1 MRAGAVRLG
10 ESAND
15 AAAPFGRPL
24 DGVRILSLEQMQA
37 LPYAT
42 QLMARLGADVIK
54 VEQAGRGDAG
64 RHSSPVVTRE
74 NGETVGATFL
84 RNNLNKRSV
93 AVDLQSEAGRR
104 IVLDLIG
111 HVDIVAE
118 NLGPGKARRL
128 GLDHP
133 SLEVDHPAL
142 VYLSISGFGADGT
155 SPYADWPAYASVAE
169 AMSGIYEY
177 SRLPH
182 QPPVLSPTGGL
193 GDSGTGLFAVIGV
206 LAALRQRDATG
217 VGQLVDVSML
227 DAMVALGDVS
237 YNFASLGLGR
247 APDEPMRMP
256 IILTSCRCADG
267 WFILQVGREHQFER
281 FARIVGHDEWLADPR
296 LADRAGW
303 SGHFEAVIRPA
314 LQTWASGLTMTEAA
328 RRLAEGGIA
337 AAPCTRPEAVAAD
350 PHVVQR
356 HMVVELPRTDGAGPP
371 VLVGGNP
378 VKLSK
383 MQEGPDRDVPL
394 LGEHTAEVLT
404 GLLGA
409 DAATVARWTAEGV
422 VRPAAARDGDGTSR

>member
-1 MRAGAVRLG
+1 VRLG

-15 AAAPFGRPL
+15 GAAPFGRPL
-24 DGVRILSLEQMQA
+24 DGIRILSLEQMQA

-42 QLMARLGADVIK
+42 QLMARLGADVVK

-64 RHSSPVVTRE
+64 RASSPAVTRE
-74 NGETVGATFL
+74 NGERIGATFL

-93 AVDLQSEAGRR
+93 AVDLRSDAGRDL
-104 IVLDLIG
+104 VLDLVG
-111 HVDIVAE
+111 HVDVVCE

-128 GLDHP
+128 GLDHD
-133 SLEVDHPAL
+133 SLAPDHPAL
-142 VYLSISGFGADGT
+142 VYLSISGFGSDGA
-155 SPYADWPAYASVAE
+155 SPYEGWPAYASVAE

-217 VGQLVDVSML
+217 LGQLVDVAML
-227 DAMVALGDVS
+227 DAMVALCDVS

-247 APDEPMRMP
+247 PPDEPMQMP

-281 FARIVGHDEWLADPR
+281 LARIVGHDDWLEDPR
-296 LADRAGW
+296 LATREGW
-303 SGHFEAVIRPA
+303 SGHQADVIQPA
-314 LQTWASGLTMTEAA
+314 LEAWAADLTMTEAA
-328 RRLAEGGIA
+328 RSLAEAGLA
-337 AAPCTRPEAVAAD
+337 AAPCTRPEAVAVD
-350 PHVVQR
+350 PHVVRR
-356 HMVVELPRTDGAGPP
+356 HMVVAVPRTDGVEAP

-383 MQEGPDRDVPL
+383 MREGPDRQVPL
-394 LGEHTAEVLT
+394 LGEHTAEVLRE
-404 GLLGA
+404 LLGA
-409 DAATVARWTAEGV
+409 DDATIDGWIADGTVQ
-422 VRPAAARDGDGTSR
+422 PAAPPSDRPGR

>member
-1 MRAGAVRLG
+1 MRAGTVRLG

-24 DGVRILSLEQMQA
+24 AGVRILSLEQMQA

-42 QLMARLGADVIK
+42 QLMARLGADVVK

-64 RHSSPVVTRE
+64 RASSPAVTRE
-74 NGETVGATFL
+74 NGEQIGATFL
-84 RNNLNKRSV
+84 RNNMNKRSI
-93 AVDLQSEAGRR
+93 AVDLHSAVGRDV
-104 IVLDLIG
+104 VLDLVG
-111 HVDIVAE
+111 HVDVVAE

-128 GLDHP
+128 GLDHA
-133 SLEVDHPAL
+133 SLEPDHPGL
-142 VYLSISGFGADGT
+142 VYLSISGFGSDGA
-155 SPYADWPAYASVAE
+155 SPYEGWPAYASVAE

-182 QPPVLSPTGGL
+182 QPPILSPTGGL

-217 VGQLVDVSML
+217 LGQLVDVSML
-227 DAMVALGDVS
+227 DAMVALCDVS

-247 APDEPMRMP
+247 PPDEPMRVP

-281 FARIVGHDEWLADPR
+281 LARIVGHDEWLDDPR
-296 LADRAGW
+296 LATRAGW
-303 SGHFEAVIRPA
+303 SSNLDDVIQPA
-314 LQTWASGLTMTEAA
+314 LEAWASELTMTEAA
-328 RRLAEGGIA
+328 RRLAEAGLA
-337 AAPCTRPEAVAAD
+337 AAPCTRPEAVVAD
-350 PHVVQR
+350 PHVVQHR
-356 HMVVELPRTDGAGPP
+356 MVVEMPRTDGVAEP

-378 VKLSK
+378 IKLSR
-383 MQEGPDRDVPL
+383 MQEGPDRQVPL

-404 GLLGA
+404 ELLGV
-409 DAATVARWTAEGV
+409 DGATVAGWVADGV
-422 VRPAAARDGDGTSR
+422 VQSAAPAPDPTGR

>member
-1 MRAGAVRLG
+1 MRLG

-15 AAAPFGRPL
+15 GAAPFGRPL

-64 RHSSPVVTRE
+64 RQSSPTVTRE
-74 NGETVGATFL
+74 NGEVVGATFL

-93 AVDLQSEAGRR
+93 AVDLQSESGRR
-104 IVLDLIG
+104 IVLDLVG
-111 HVDIVAE
+111 HVDVVAE
-118 NLGPGKARRL
+118 NLGPGRARRL
-128 GLDHP
+128 GLDHA
-133 SLEVDHPAL
+133 SLEADHPAL
-142 VYLSISGFGADGT
+142 VYLSISGFGADDA
-155 SPYADWPAYASVAE
+155 SPYAGWPAYASVAE

-177 SRLPH
+177 SRVPH

-227 DAMVALGDVS
+227 DAMVALCDVS
-237 YNFASLGLGR
+237 YNFASLGFGR

-256 IILTSCRCADG
+256 IILSSCRCADG
-267 WFILQVGREHQFER
+267 WFILQVGRDHQFER
-281 FARIVGHDEWLADPR
+281 FARIVGHDEWLTDPR
-296 LADRAGW
+296 LSDRAGW
-303 SGHFEAVIRPA
+303 SGHFEDVIRPA
-314 LQTWASGLTMTEAA
+314 LQEWASGLTMADAA

-337 AAPCTRPEAVAAD
+337 AAPCTRPEAVATD

-378 VKLSK
+378 IKLSK

-394 LGEHTAEVLT
+394 LGEHTGEVLG

-409 DAATVARWTAEGV
+409 DAATIARWTADGV
-422 VRPAAARDGDGTSR
+422 VRPAASRADEGAPP